1 MRNIKQHGWTVI
13 VPICPGRE
21 DALTACLA
29 SIAPDAFADVSQ
41 LHFMS
46 LFVLPQLAD
55 SKGDGALVFETNFD
69 GDADALVD
77 VLWGIH
83 GAKFT
88 AIFSHCASDP
98 LANRDDLA
106 RVIKNHDK
114 GEGTYF
120 VALPGMSVKK
130 ILGDQAAIEACRAAV
145 KQSPPADLEALASQ
159 AQSTNPLPEP
169 FRSPWRVHCGEKI
182 LAAFKWLALACLG
195 LLTVGAS
202 GVLQFDA
209 PPLHVVVYETL
220 TWGAFAY
227 AAIKFLAH
235 EGKHWERFLPLVLAV
250 TICTAGL
257 ITGMLNRE
265 TLFFGLLVGV
275 ALALLVTWV
284 LKRQVASDY
293 EETLVRRV
301 AWVVVSSLCVTF
313 LLADVATGTALGNV
327 LRAGLMVVLLSG
339 LAGVACWALAGEE
352 FSQLAKIALVA
363 SVAGVA
369 ALSFPQSDTVVND
382 ARMGFALLLVVV
394 GGLIHLATVIRARE
408 RSDKASVATGWRFS
422 YRKAIL
428 EQETHPGKVHNH
440 LASVTTVKCGRLRL
454 WLLRAVLW
462 FSRLPIYFGN
472 DRGEL
477 SGIATI
483 HFARWV
489 LIDGGKRLL
498 FMSNYAGAWDSY
510 LDEFIDNASVG
521 LTAIWGNTCN
531 FPRTR
536 WLVGGGSRDEPAFKC
551 FARESQVT
559 TLYFYRAYAGLT
571 VDEIE
576 RNRKFFNIVNQDKLN
591 SAGKHDL
598 ARIV

>member
-1 MRNIKQHGWTVI
+1 MRNIRQHGWTVI
-13 VPICPGRE
+13 VPISSGRE
-21 DALTACLA
+21 YALRACLE

-41 LHFMS
+41 LHFLS
-46 LFVLPQLAD
+46 LFILPPLAD
-55 SKGDGALVFETNFD
+55 GKGDGALVLETNFD
-69 GDADALVD
+69 GDEDMLVD
-77 VLWGIH
+77 VLWGRH

-88 AIFSHCASDP
+88 DIFSHCASEP
-98 LANRDDLA
+98 LANRDDLG
-106 RVIKNHDK
+106 RVIKSHHK

-120 VALPGMSVKK
+120 VALPGMSVKR
-130 ILGDQAAIEACRAAV
+130 ILDNHAAMEACRAAV
-145 KQSPPADLEALASQ
+145 KQSPPGDLEALA
-159 AQSTNPLPEP
+159 AQVKSTKPLPEQ
-169 FRSPWRVHCGEKI
+169 FRSPWQVRYGEKI
-182 LAAFKWLALACLG
+182 LAAFKWLALACFG

-202 GVLQFDA
+202 GVLQLDA

-220 TWGAFAY
+220 TWSAFAY
-227 AAIKFLAH
+227 AAVKILAH
-235 EGKHWERFLPLVLAV
+235 EGKHCERFVPAVLAT
-250 TICTAGL
+250 TICIAGL
-257 ITGMLNRE
+257 LTGMLNLQ
-265 TLFFGLLVGV
+265 TLFFGLLVGI
-275 ALALLVTWV
+275 ALALLVGWV
-284 LKRQVASDY
+284 LKLQVASDH

-301 AWVVVSSLCVTF
+301 AWVVVANLCVTF
-313 LLADVATGTALGNV
+313 LLAGIANGTVLGSV
-327 LRAGLMVVLLSG
+327 LRAGLMVVLLTG
-339 LAGVACWALAGEE
+339 LAGVAYWTLAGEQ

-363 SVAGVA
+363 SVAGIA
-369 ALSFPQSDTVVND
+369 ALSYPQSDAMVNNV
-382 ARMGFALLLVVV
+382 RLGFALLVVV
-394 GGLIHLATVIRARE
+394 AAGLIHLATVIRARE
-408 RSDKASVATGWRFS
+408 RSDDASIATGWRS
-422 YRKAIL
+422 RYRNAIL
-428 EQETHPGKVHNH
+428 AQETHPGKVHNH

-489 LIDGGKRLL
+489 IIDGGKRLL

-521 LTAIWGNTCN
+521 LTAIWGNTCD
-531 FPRTR
+531 FPCTR
-536 WLVGGGSRDEPAFKC
+536 WLVGGGSRDEPVFKC

-559 TLYFYRAYAGLT
+559 TLYFYCAYPSLT

-576 RNRKFFNIVNQDKLN
+576 RNRAFFNIVNQGNLD